1 MVQSSDTST
10 SVTLL
15 LRVRQLDDREAWDS
29 FVARYAPQVYAWSR
43 RHNLQESDAA
53 DVTQE
58 VLSKLVRAMQT
69 FAYDASRGSFR
80 GWLKTATQNAVR
92 DLVADWRRQ
101 GRGAGDTQAVRALAE
116 ICDDGASAELEQRVT
131 EQYERELLQEAESRV
146 QSRVQPNTWQAYRL
160 VTAEQNSAQ
169 STAASLQMPVSEVY
183 VAKSRV
189 IKMLREEV
197 ARLDDTA
204 ESCLKS
210 L

>member
-1 MVQSSDTST
+1 MTQSSDTST

-15 LRVRQLDDREAWDS
+15 LRVRQVEDREAWDS
-29 FVARYAPQVYAWSR
+29 FVARYAPQVFAWCR

-58 VLSKLVRAMQT
+58 VLGKLVRAMQT

-92 DLVADWRRQ
+92 DLVADWRKQ
-101 GRGAGDTQAVRALAE
+101 GRGAGDTQAIRALAE
-116 ICDDGASAELEQRVT
+116 ICDDGASEELERRVT
-131 EQYERELLQEAESRV
+131 EQYEQELLLEAEALV
-146 QSRVQPNTWQAYRL
+146 QSRVHQKTWQAYHR
-160 VTAEQNSAQ
+160 VTAGQETSQ
-169 STAASLQMPVSEVY
+169 AAAAALDMPVSEVY

-197 ARLDDTA
+197 ARLNDTA
-204 ESCLKS
+204 ESCLES